1 MTETDQKRDERQAGQ
16 SAAPEAETLA
26 ETMMA
31 TVPPPEAAQP
41 AHEPQDGPS
50 TLSAEA
56 TDAAL
61 EAEEALEA
69 LAEAEGEAA
78 GAETV
83 PGGQAAE
90 AVATAPGEAGTTK
103 ETPESLKRFVLTP
116 KLERKVAKA
125 IDEEKLKKAG
135 KLARRLHAA
144 DLADLLERLSY
155 EQRAILLEVLRE
167 SFDPEVLPYLDETV
181 RDDVIEILG
190 PEAVGRAIA
199 ELDSDDAIAIIEDME
214 DAEKQAILDAVEPT
228 DRALLEEGLT
238 FPEYSAGRLMQRE
251 LVAVPS
257 HWTVGQTIDFM
268 RTNPN
273 LPDDFYEI
281 FVVDPRFRP
290 IGLVSLGK
298 LLHNKR
304 PVRLRDIMSGDF
316 VSLQADTPQD
326 EVAYLFRQYGL
337 VSAPVVNESGRLL
350 GRVTVDDV
358 VDVVEEEAEED
369 ILRLGGVSES
379 DLQSSVFDTVKRRIP
394 WLVVNLGA
402 AILASRVIALFEGTI
417 EEIVA
422 LAVLMPIVASMG
434 GNAGTQTMTV
444 MVRAIAMRELSVSN
458 MWRVVGKELGVG
470 MTNGVL
476 LALLIGLI
484 AGLWFGP
491 MIGGVIAAA
500 MVCNLITAGLMG
512 TLIPM
517 TLQKLKIDPAVA
529 SAVFLT
535 TMTDVM
541 GFFAFLG
548 LATLV
553 LL

>member
-1 MTETDQKRDERQAGQ
+1 MNETDQKRDEQQAGH
-16 SAAPEAETLA
+16 SAAPEAEAAAMA
-26 ETMMA
+26 ETMTA
-31 TVPPPEAAQP
+31 AVTAEEAVQP
-41 AHEPQDGPS
+41 RDPVDGPS

-69 LAEAEGEAA
+69 LSEEEGEAA
-78 GAETV
+78 GEEPGLAQAGADAGGTAAPAGESET
-83 PGGQAAE
+83 
-90 AVATAPGEAGTTK
+90 
-103 ETPESLKRFVLTP
+103 LKRFVLTP

-167 SFDPEVLPYLDETV
+167 SFDPEVLPYLDDNV

-199 ELDSDDAIAIIEDME
+199 ELDSDDAIAIIEDMA

-304 PVRLRDIMSGDF
+304 PMRLRDIMSGDF
-316 VSLQADTPQD
+316 VRLQADTPQD

-337 VSAPVVNESGRLL
+337 VSAPVVNDSGRLL

-358 VDVVEEEAEED
+358 VDIVDEEAEED

-379 DLQSSVFDTVKRRIP
+379 DLQSSVLATTKQRFL
-394 WLVVNLGA
+394 WLLINLGT
-402 AILASRVIALFEGTI
+402 AILASGVIAIFEATI
-417 EEIVA
+417 AQVVA

-434 GNAGTQTMTV
+434 GNAGTQTVTV
-444 MVRAIAMRELSVSN
+444 VVRALAMRDLSRSN
-458 MWRVVGKELGVG
+458 ALRVIWKEAAVGLLNG
-470 MTNGVL
+470 MLFAV
-476 LALLIGLI
+476 LIGAI
-484 AGLWFGP
+484 AGFWFEP

-500 MVCNLITAGLMG
+500 MVINMLIAGLFG
-512 TLIPM
+512 ALIPI
-517 TLQKLKIDPAVA
+517 TLERMKIDPAVA
-529 SAVFLT
+529 SSVFLT
-535 TMTDVM
+535 TVTDVI
-541 GFFAFLG
+541 GFFAFLA
-548 LATLV
+548 LAAAFV
-553 LL
+553 L

>member
-1 MTETDQKRDERQAGQ
+1 MTEADQKREQQQAGH
-16 SAAPEAETLA
+16 SAAPEA
-26 ETMMA
+26 
-31 TVPPPEAAQP
+31 
-41 AHEPQDGPS
+41 DGPS

-61 EAEEALEA
+61 EAEDALEA
-69 LAEAEGEAA
+69 LSQETAEAAQEAAAGEAGPA
-78 GAETV
+78 RVGAEV
-83 PGGQAAE
+83 AA
-90 AVATAPGEAGTTK
+90 ATAPEGES
-103 ETPESLKRFVLTP
+103 ETLKRFVLTP
-116 KLERKVAKA
+116 KLERKVARA

-135 KLARRLHAA
+135 RLARRLHAA

-155 EQRAILLEVLRE
+155 EQRSILLEVLRE
-167 SFDPEVLPYLDETV
+167 GFDPEVLPYLDETV
-181 RDDVIEILG
+181 RDDVIDILG

-199 ELDSDDAIAIIEDME
+199 ELDSDDAIAIIEDLG
-214 DAEKQAILDAVEPT
+214 DAEKQAVLEAVEPT
-228 DRALLEEGLT
+228 GRALLEEGLT

-290 IGLVSLGK
+290 IGMVSLGK

-316 VSLQADTPQD
+316 VRLQADTPQE

-358 VDVVEEEAEED
+358 VDIVDEEAEED
-369 ILRLGGVSES
+369 ILRLGGVSEL
-379 DLQSSVFDTVKRRIP
+379 DLQSNVLETTKQRFL
-394 WLVVNLGA
+394 WLLINLGTA
-402 AILASRVIALFEGTI
+402 VLASGVIAIFEATI
-417 EEIVA
+417 AQVVA

-434 GNAGTQTMTV
+434 GNAGTQTVTV
-444 MVRAIAMRELSVSN
+444 VVRALAMRDLSTSN
-458 MWRVVGKELGVG
+458 ALRVIWKEAAVGLL
-470 MTNGVL
+470 NGL
-476 LALLIGLI
+476 LFAVLIGAI
-484 AGLWFGP
+484 AALWFEP
-491 MIGGVIAAA
+491 MIGAVIAAA
-500 MVCNLITAGLMG
+500 MVINMVVAGLSG
-512 TLIPM
+512 ALIPIG
-517 TLQKLKIDPAVA
+517 LERLKIDPAIA
-529 SAVFLT
+529 SSVFLT
-535 TMTDVM
+535 TVTDVI

-548 LATLV
+548 LAAVFV
-553 LL
+553 L

>member
-1 MTETDQKRDERQAGQ
+1 MTEPDQKREQQQAGH
-16 SAAPEAETLA
+16 SAASEAAAMA
-26 ETMMA
+26 ETMTA
-31 TVPPPEAAQP
+31 TVTVEEAAQP
-41 AHEPQDGPS
+41 RDPVDGPS

-69 LAEAEGEAA
+69 LAAEGGEAA
-78 GAETV
+78 DAEAGPAQAGSDAAAAAAPGAES
-83 PGGQAAE
+83 
-90 AVATAPGEAGTTK
+90 
-103 ETPESLKRFVLTP
+103 ETLKRFVLTP
-116 KLERKVAKA
+116 KLERKVARA
-125 IDEEKLKKAG
+125 IDGEKLKKAG

-155 EQRAILLEVLRE
+155 EQRAILLGELRAD
-167 SFDPEVLPYLDETV
+167 FDAEVLPYLDETV
-181 RDDVIEILG
+181 RDDVIELLG

-199 ELDSDDAIAIIEDME
+199 ELDSDDAIAIIEDMAE
-214 DAEKQAILDAVEPT
+214 SEKQAILDSVEPT

-304 PVRLRDIMSGDF
+304 PIRLRDIMSGDF
-316 VSLQADTPQD
+316 VRLQADTPQED
-326 EVAYLFRQYGL
+326 VAYLFRQYGL
-337 VSAPVVNESGRLL
+337 VSAPVVNENGRLL

-358 VDVVEEEAEED
+358 VDIVDEEAEED

-379 DLQSSVFDTVKRRIP
+379 DLQSSVFDTVKQRFL
-394 WLVVNLGA
+394 WLLINLGT
-402 AILASRVIALFEGTI
+402 AILASGVIAIFEATI
-417 EEIVA
+417 SEIVA

-434 GNAGTQTMTV
+434 GNAGTQTVTV
-444 MVRAIAMRELSVSN
+444 VVRALAMRDLSTSN
-458 MWRVVGKELGVG
+458 ALRVIWKEAAVGLL
-470 MTNGVL
+470 NGLVF
-476 LALLIGLI
+476 AMLIGII
-484 AGLWFGP
+484 AGLWFDP
-491 MIGGVIAAA
+491 VIGGVIAAA
-500 MVCNLITAGLMG
+500 MVINMLIAGLSG
-512 TLIPM
+512 ALIPIG
-517 TLQKLKIDPAVA
+517 LERLKIDPAVA
-529 SAVFLT
+529 SSVFLT
-535 TMTDVM
+535 TVTDVI

-548 LATLV
+548 LAAAFIL
-553 LL
+553 